1 METTEQSTPDS
12 VDSAPNTTETPVEPP
27 KGQDKRRG
35 KSFELVADT
44 KGAMVNGAIFAV
56 YAIVCMT
63 ISIRSEPNSMWFYIF
78 YFLTF
83 MAVFQGGTIVLRHC
97 LHLFP
102 KSTVRLDIVGKM
114 LRITR
119 KNGTEL
125 ELTRDIDYTRR
136 KNTLVL
142 QGKTHDNQSYNEVIR
157 EGAMADGNLDTLVSA
172 LKRFR

>member
-1 METTEQSTPDS
+1 METTEQSTSDS
-12 VDSAPNTTETPVEPP
+12 VDSATPTVEAKVASP

-35 KSFELVADT
+35 KSFVLVADN
-44 KGAMVNGAIFAV
+44 KGAMINGAIYSV
-56 YAIVCMT
+56 YAVVGMT
-63 ISIRSEPNSMWFYIF
+63 IAFRSEPNSVWFYVF
-78 YFLTF
+78 YFLAF
-83 MAVFQGGTIVLRHC
+83 LAVFQGGTIVLRHC

-102 KSTVRLDIVGKM
+102 KSTVRLDIAGKM

-119 KNGTEL
+119 KNGTEM

-136 KNTLVL
+136 KSTLIL